1 MGLMLLLVDESLRRV
16 ERRLVKSEE
25 ELRGWM
31 RS

>member
-25 ELRGWM
+25 GLRGWM